1 MIDKPIRTSAV
12 AEACRELPA
21 AYAEAIHGPLLA
33 AEAKLTDVMQI
44 LEERGLNTLG
54 DALQWLRDDVKALR
68 RAAKEAM
75 LA

>member
-33 AEAKLTDVMQI
+33 AEAKLTDVMEI
-44 LEERGLNTLG
+44 LEERGMNTLG
-54 DALQWLRDDVKALR
+54 DALQWLRDDVRALR
-68 RAAKEAM
+68 WAAADAA
-75 LA
+75 LS